1 MTKQS
6 MKALYQEKFGGP
18 EVLQIRDVP
27 VPEPKDNEVL
37 IKVEA
42 AHMGNGDQ
50 VARTGNSP
58 WPLMKLPAK
67 LIMGFFKPKINIP
80 GGEFSGTVEQVGK
93 GVTQYQAGDRVFGF
107 TDMQFG
113 AHAQFVCLP
122 ETAPITRLSNDVS
135 FEAAAAIGGSNAQTA
150 MHFIRTANIQPGDQ
164 VLINGASGGIGR
176 VATQLAKAKGAIV
189 TGTCSAQNAELV
201 VALGADHVIDYRET
215 DFTTQGKKYDV
226 IIDCAGFL
234 PWHKV
239 EPVLNPKG
247 RHLLAMFGFSHL
259 WKQLQTKGKG
269 GKQQLCVLAPSS
281 PDKLS
286 EIGTR
291 LADGSLKSIISHR
304 FSMNK
309 AIDAAWAYENKIRT
323 GCIVIQP
330 QQWDAQ

>member
-1 MTKQS
+1 MTKKS

-18 EVLQIRDVP
+18 EILQIRDLP
-27 VPEPKDNEVL
+27 IPEPKDNEVL

-58 WPLMKLPAK
+58 WPLMKIPAK
-67 LIMGFFKPKINIP
+67 IIMGFFKPKIKVP
-80 GGEFSGTVEQVGK
+80 GGEFSGVVERVGK
-93 GVTQYQAGDRVFGF
+93 EVTQYKVGERIFGF

-122 ETAPITRLSNDVS
+122 QTAPIATLPDEVS

-150 MHFIRTANIQPGDQ
+150 MHFINVANVQPGDQ

-189 TGTCSAQNAELV
+189 TGTCSAQNSALV
-201 VALGADHVIDYRET
+201 LALGADHTIDYHKT
-215 DFTTQGKKYDV
+215 DFTQQGKKYDV

-234 PWHKV
+234 PWRKV
-239 EPVLNPKG
+239 EPVLTPKG

-259 WKQLQTKGKG
+259 FKQRQTKGKG
-269 GKQQLCVLAPSS
+269 GKQQLCVLAPAS
-281 PDKLS
+281 PEKLK
-286 EIGTR
+286 EISNRLVDGT
-291 LADGSLKSIISHR
+291 LKPIISHR
-304 FSMNK
+304 FPMNK
-309 AIDAAWAYENKIRT
+309 AIDAAWAYENKTRE
-323 GCIVIQP
+323 GCIVVLP
-330 QQWDAQ
+330 QEWNAK

>member
-6 MKALYQEKFGGP
+6 MKALYQEAFGGP
-18 EVLQIRDVP
+18 EVLQIRDLP
-27 VPEPKDNEVL
+27 IPDPKENEVL
-37 IKVEA
+37 IRVEA

-58 WPLMKLPAK
+58 WPLMKIPAK
-67 LIMGFFKPKINIP
+67 IMMGFFKPKLKVP
-80 GGEFSGTVEQVGK
+80 GGEFSGTVTRVGSSVSK
-93 GVTQYQAGDRVFGF
+93 YKVGDRVFGF

-122 ETAPITRLSNDVS
+122 ETAPIGLLDDKVS

-150 MHFIRTANIQPGDQ
+150 MHFVRTADIKSGDQ

-189 TGTCSAQNAELV
+189 TGTCSAQNSELV
-201 VALGADHVIDYRET
+201 LALGADEVIDYRKT
-215 DFTTQGKKYDV
+215 DFTQQGKKYDV

-239 EPVLNPKG
+239 EPVLTPKG
-247 RHLLAMFGFSHL
+247 KHLLAMFGFSHL
-259 WKQLQTKGKG
+259 WKQRQTKGKS

-281 PDKLS
+281 PDKLE
-286 EIGTR
+286 EIGKR
-291 LADGSLKSIISHR
+291 LADGSLKPIISHR
-304 FSMNK
+304 FSMDK
-309 AIDAAWAYENKIRT
+309 AIDAAWAYENKRRE
-323 GCIVIQP
+323 GCIVLLP
-330 QQWDAQ
+330 QEWNGQ